1 MFLFVYL
8 FIYSFIYLFIYSF
21 IHLFIYLFIYLFVYL
36 FIYLFFACINI
47 SENIDNQEGLNILY
61 SSPQA
66 PPSLKPRCCS
76 LHEHWQTISTVT
88 AKKLRSVT
96 RIEIAIQV
104 QNLNL

>member
-8 FIYSFIYLFIYSF
+8 FIYLFIYLLIHSF
-21 IHLFIYLFIYLFVYL
+21 VYLFIYLFVYL

-66 PPSLKPRCCS
+66 PPSLKQCVVPCMS
-76 LHEHWQTISTVT
+76 IG
-88 AKKLRSVT
+88 KLSVRLLRRSY
-96 RIEIAIQV
+96 AQ
-104 QNLNL
+104 